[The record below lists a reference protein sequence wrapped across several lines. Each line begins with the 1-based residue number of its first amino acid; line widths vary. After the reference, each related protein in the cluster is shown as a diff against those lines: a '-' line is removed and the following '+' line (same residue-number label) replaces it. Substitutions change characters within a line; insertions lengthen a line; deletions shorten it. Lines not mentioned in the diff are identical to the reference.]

1 MFPLWLTER
10 RHTGYCSVVLD
21 HKLGGYLATKHLLSL
36 GHRRI
41 GCVSGPANVPSAIQR
56 LEGYKQALLE
66 EQIPFDPDWVY
77 TGDFR
82 VENGSRALP
91 YLLGQNVSAI
101 FACNDM
107 MALGIYRESRL
118 YNLRIP
124 NDLSLVGFD
133 DIFLSDF
140 LDPPLTTVA
149 QPIADIGKEC
159 VKQAML
165 ALNNEA
171 TDGGTFVF
179 KPVLKVRGSC
189 RPYQNN

>member
-1 MFPLWLTER
+1 MRFWTRER
-10 RHTGYCSVVLD
+10 TQCHPKAGRLQAG
-21 HKLGGYLATKHLLSL
+21 LAGRTDT
-36 GHRRI
+36 
-41 GCVSGPANVPSAIQR
+41 
-56 LEGYKQALLE
+56 
-66 EQIPFDPDWVY
+66 FDPDWVY

-82 VENGSRALP
+82 VESGSRALP

-140 LDPPLTTVA
+140 LDPP
-149 QPIADIGKEC
+149 
-159 VKQAML
+159 
-165 ALNNEA
+165 
-171 TDGGTFVF
+171 
-179 KPVLKVRGSC
+179 
-189 RPYQNN
+189 